1 MSFSMQGKVEFWPNC
16 CPRCDTGKQSGDVY
30 MDKDEAGW
38 FLQCIT
44 CGWMVDAYVGRD
56 PRGAQSLRNLIL
68 PFEIIA
74 WAQHPRKNHKGYRR
88 RVYAADSEIPTK

>member
-44 CGWMVDAYVGRD
+44 CGWMVDAYAGRAD
-56 PRGAQSLRNLIL
+56 RGHDNLYNIIN
-68 PFEIIA
+68 PFYHRGRRM
-74 WAQHPRKNHKGYRR
+74 HPRKQYTGQR
-88 RVYAADSEIPTK
+88 RVLFGADKDTAF